1 MLERVLDVLLGNLDL
16 EANAAFGELF
26 DLRLHCEPLCQNGVG
41 LPAMARVERITVSP
55 GAARSELV
63 GRHGDGWRARV
74 AAPPERGRAN
84 RALVE
89 LVAELVGVPRDR
101 VAVVAGA
108 GARRKVVEVEGLDGA
123 ELDRRLDAASG

>member
-1 MLERVLDVLLGNLDL
+1 
-16 EANAAFGELF
+16 
-26 DLRLHCEPLCQNGVG
+26 
-41 LPAMARVERITVSP
+41 MARIELTVSP

-89 LVAELVGVPRDR
+89 LLAEALDVPRDR
-101 VAVVAGA
+101 VTVVAGQT
-108 GARRKVVEVEGLDGA
+108 GRRKVVEVAGLDAA
-123 ELDRRLDAASG
+123 EIDRRLEAARRAG